1 MQHECLVELL
11 LSDLFVATFLSVS
24 RPPRVPLCQDG
35 ASTVEPVVRPAA
47 CKPNADLMDTQ
58 QEKDRKLL
66 AAGHRLVYNRPP
78 LIMWPKPDLFI

>member
-1 MQHECLVELL
+1 
-11 LSDLFVATFLSVS
+11 
-24 RPPRVPLCQDG
+24 
-35 ASTVEPVVRPAA
+35 
-47 CKPNADLMDTQ
+47 MDTQ